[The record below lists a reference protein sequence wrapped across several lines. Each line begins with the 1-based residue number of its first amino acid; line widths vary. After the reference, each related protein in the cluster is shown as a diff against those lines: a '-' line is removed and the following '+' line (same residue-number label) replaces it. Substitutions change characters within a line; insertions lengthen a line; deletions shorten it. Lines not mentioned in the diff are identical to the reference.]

1 MFAFLLPKELGFFDQ
16 FDAHAAV
23 GVEASKA
30 FVDMVEHFNDAP
42 AKARRIA
49 DLEHDADDVTH
60 RTLEMLHQT
69 FITPIDRDQ
78 IHALITH
85 MDDVVDLIHG
95 AARRLVLY
103 EVSAPTPALIELAKT
118 LLRSVTE
125 MQSAVR
131 FLRDLKN
138 ASTTLRCCVE
148 INKLEN
154 EGDALRD
161 AAIAALFKDEK
172 NAVEVLKWK
181 EIYESVETALDC
193 CEDVANVIEGVV
205 LENA

>member
-1 MFAFLLPKELGFFDQ
+1 MFKFMLPKEHGFFDQ
-16 FDAHAAV
+16 FDAHATIC
-23 GVEASKA
+23 VESARL
-30 FVDMVEHFNDAP
+30 FVDMLEHFADAP

-49 DLEHDADDVTH
+49 DVEHEADNITH
-60 RTLEMLHQT
+60 ETLAMLHQT

-95 AARRLVLY
+95 ASRRLILY
-103 EVSAPTPALIELAKT
+103 EITAPTKTLIELAKT
-118 LLRSVTE
+118 LYLSVVE
-125 MQSAVR
+125 MQTAVKN
-131 FLRDLKN
+131 LRDLKN
-138 ASTTLRCCVE
+138 AALILKSCVE

-154 EGDALRD
+154 DGDALRD
-161 AAIAALFKDEK
+161 SAIAALLKDEK

>member
-1 MFAFLLPKELGFFDQ
+1 MFSFLLPKEHGFFDQ
-16 FDAHAAV
+16 FDSHSKTC
-23 GVEASKA
+23 VEASRL
-30 FVDMVEHFNDAP
+30 FVDMLEHFTDAP

-49 DLEHDADDVTH
+49 DVEHEADNITH
-60 RTLEMLHQT
+60 RTLEMLHST

-78 IHALITH
+78 IHELITH

-95 AARRLVLY
+95 ASRRLVLY
-103 EVSAPTPALIELAKT
+103 EIQAPTQALIELAKT
-118 LLRSVTE
+118 LHTSVLE
-125 MQSAVR
+125 MQAAVKA
-131 FLRDLKN
+131 LRDLKN
-138 ASTTLRCCVE
+138 AGTILRSCVE

-154 EGDALRD
+154 DGDALRD
-161 AAIAALFKDEK
+161 SAVAALLKNEK

-181 EIYESVETALDC
+181 EIYESVETALDR

>member
-1 MFAFLLPKELGFFDQ
+1 MFKFLFPKDLNFFAQ
-16 FDAHAAV
+16 FDHHAEIC
-23 GVEASKA
+23 VESSKL
-30 FVDMVEHFNDAP
+30 FLEMLEHFGEAP

-49 DLEHDADDVTH
+49 DVEHKADEVTH
-60 RTLEMLHQT
+60 KTLEMLHQT

-78 IHALITH
+78 IHELITK

-95 AARRLVLY
+95 ASRRLVLY
-103 EVSAPTPALIELAKT
+103 EIGAPTPPLLELAKT
-118 LLRSVTE
+118 LHHSVQE
-125 MQSAVR
+125 MQSAIKA
-131 FLRDLKN
+131 LRNLKN
-138 ASTTLRCCVE
+138 REAILRACVE

-154 EGDALRD
+154 DGDSLRD
-161 AAIAALFKDEK
+161 SAVAALLKEPQ
-172 NAVEVLKWK
+172 NAVDVLKWK

>member
-1 MFAFLLPKELGFFDQ
+1 MLPKEHGFFDQ
-16 FDAHAAV
+16 FDAHAATC
-23 GVEASKA
+23 VESSRL
-30 FVDMVEHFNDAP
+30 FVDMLEYFQDAP

-49 DLEHDADDVTH
+49 DVEHEADNITH
-60 RTLEMLHQT
+60 NTLAMLHQT

-95 AARRLVLY
+95 ASRRLILY
-103 EVSAPTPALIELAKT
+103 EITAPTKTLIELGKT
-118 LLRSVTE
+118 LHLSVVE
-125 MQSAVR
+125 MQTAVKN
-131 FLRDLKN
+131 LRDLKN
-138 ASTTLRCCVE
+138 AALILKSCVE

-154 EGDALRD
+154 DGDALRD
-161 AAIAALFKDEK
+161 SAIAALLKDEK

>member
-1 MFAFLLPKELGFFDQ
+1 MFSFLLPKEHGFFEN
-16 FDAHAAV
+16 FDKHAAIC
-23 GVEASKA
+23 VESSRL
-30 FVDMVEHFNDAP
+30 FVEMLEHFNDAP

-49 DLEHDADDVTH
+49 DVEHEADDVTH
-60 RTLEMLHQT
+60 KTLEMLHQT

-95 AARRLVLY
+95 ASRRLVLY
-103 EVSAPTPALIELAKT
+103 EIVAPTQPLIELAKT
-118 LLRSVTE
+118 LHKSVLE
-125 MQSAVR
+125 MQSAVKN
-131 FLRDLKN
+131 LRDLKN
-138 ASTTLRCCVE
+138 AGVILKACVE

-154 EGDALRD
+154 DGDALRD
-161 AAIAALFKDEK
+161 SAVAQLLKEEK

>member
-1 MFAFLLPKELGFFDQ
+1 MFKFLLPKEHSFFDE
-16 FDAHAAV
+16 FDRHAETC
-23 GVEASKA
+23 VESSAL
-30 FVDMVEHFNDAP
+30 FVEMLEYFGDAP
-42 AKARRIA
+42 AKAKRIA
-49 DLEHDADDVTH
+49 DTEHKADDITH
-60 RTLEMLHQT
+60 HTLEMLHST

-78 IHALITH
+78 IHELITH

-95 AARRLVLY
+95 ASRRLILY
-103 EVSAPTPALIELAKT
+103 EIGAPTHTLIEMAKV
-118 LLRSVTE
+118 LHKSVLE
-125 MQSAVR
+125 MQVAVKN
-131 FLRDLKN
+131 LRDLKN
-138 ASTTLRCCVE
+138 ASAILRSCVE

-154 EGDALRD
+154 DGDALRD
-161 AAIAALFKDEK
+161 AAIAALLKNEK

>member
-1 MFAFLLPKELGFFDQ
+1 MFKFMLPKEHGFFDQ
-16 FDAHAAV
+16 FDAHAAI
-23 GVEASKA
+23 GVEASRL
-30 FVDMVEHFNDAP
+30 FVDMHEHFSDSP

-49 DLEHDADDVTH
+49 DVEHEADNVTH
-60 RTLEMLHQT
+60 ATLAMLHQT

-95 AARRLVLY
+95 ASRRMVLY
-103 EVSAPTPALIELAKT
+103 EISQPTKTLIELGRT
-118 LLRSVTE
+118 LHLSVLE
-125 MQSAVR
+125 MQTAVKN
-131 FLRDLKN
+131 LRDLKN
-138 ASTTLRCCVE
+138 APLILKSCVE

-154 EGDALRD
+154 DGDALRD
-161 AAIAALFKDEK
+161 AAIAALFKEEK

>member
-1 MFAFLLPKELGFFDQ
+1 MFSFLLPKELGFFDQ

-23 GVEASKA
+23 GVEAAKV
-30 FVDMVEHFNDAP
+30 FVEMVEYFSDAP

-49 DLEHDADDVTH
+49 DLEHNADDITH

-85 MDDVVDLIHG
+85 MDDVVDMIHG
-95 AARRLVLY
+95 SARRMILY
-103 EVSAPTPALIELAKT
+103 EIGAPTPVLVELAKT
-118 LLRSVTE
+118 LQRSMAELQT
-125 MQSAVR
+125 AVKH
-131 FLRDLKN
+131 LRDLKN
-138 ASTTLRCCVE
+138 ASTILSCCVE

-154 EGDALRD
+154 DGDALRD
-161 AAIAALFKDEK
+161 SAIAALFKEEK

-181 EIYESVETALDC
+181 EIYESVETSLDC